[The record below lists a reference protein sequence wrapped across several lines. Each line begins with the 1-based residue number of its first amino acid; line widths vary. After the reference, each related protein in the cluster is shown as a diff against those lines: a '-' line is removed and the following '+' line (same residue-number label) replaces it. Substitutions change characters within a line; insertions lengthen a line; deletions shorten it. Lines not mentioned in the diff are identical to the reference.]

1 MMQSKTQAALLAL
14 VTVIFPGI
22 GFILFILGLDDI
34 VGIMML
40 AIFLLG
46 VEICFIRKW
55 AMIDVDGYV
64 EVEVDRGGMKTAN
77 LVVAGDPETILETK
91 DILVFQVRREETA

>member
-1 MMQSKTQAALLAL
+1 MQTKTQAALLAL
-14 VTVIFPGI
+14 LTVIFPGI

-34 VGIMML
+34 VGVMML
-40 AIFLLG
+40 VIFLFG

>member
-1 MMQSKTQAALLAL
+1 MQTKTQAALLAL
-14 VTVIFPGI
+14 LTVIFPGI

-34 VGIMML
+34 VGVMML
-40 AIFLLG
+40 VIFLLG

-77 LVVAGDPETILETK
+77 LVVAGDPETMLETK
-91 DILVFQVRREETA
+91 DVLIFKVRRDGEA

>member
-1 MMQSKTQAALLAL
+1 MQTKTQAALLTL
-14 VTVIFPGI
+14 LTVIFPAI
-22 GFILFILGLDDI
+22 GFILFLLGLDDI
-34 VGIMML
+34 VGVMML
-40 AIFLLG
+40 VIFLFG